1 MRKLLLL
8 CTFAIAMLGGLPSL
22 AQNICFIGTV
32 SVEDPGTPCPLVSIY
47 YIQKGGEIEVAGNL
61 VEFFFQQNFPATGTL
76 SGDLGDIDS
85 SQLAPVL
92 SRGCVDYTQPPS
104 LHFITRYSFGMHQV
118 HASFN
123 RCDGYGPVHFE
134 KTWTVIVLPAPPNPS
149 PCQPEL
155 IDPVYSVPRLWLG
168 GQIISR
174 PSDLATAAGSVQGVA
189 ADGVAR
195 ILLRIQAGD
204 GASVFLNLVDGSGGS
219 STSAKEIGGLGDIS
233 AGTGA
238 STSTSVTAH
247 DDGFGAYAYAL
258 YQAPMDFTRAGI
270 ASDSTSAQRSVQLQ
284 VACTDSTGTTKA
296 SVDLTIV
303 RPPVIL
309 IHGLWSSA
317 IEAWA
322 NFIPT
327 GGDQNL
333 LWNNL
338 PNGGLLTVDY
348 KQPLS
353 TAIATTDPPYK
364 QSIVSKITRNAMGF
378 DYNVPFVL
386 DSIRSFL
393 GTFRATLNV
402 AAGQADVVAHSMG
415 GNIARSMP
423 KPSSQWTFFDD
434 TNYQKGPIHK
444 LITIG
449 TPHLGTPL
457 AQDLLSSSNDCVR
470 KVLASKNS
478 VSLNSVTFTDNT
490 SFSGAVA
497 DLNYGVSAS
506 IPFPIAYLAGST
518 LPSNLSGLDC
528 GGTCNAHIIR
538 ALCGGSVFPADPL
551 ANALTSQ
558 NWSTLFGEANDGIV
572 PLGSQLNATSNLV
585 LTFPG
590 VIHSPGI
597 EELGF
602 GPPSELDSASGIP
615 DKVMDLLNEAAD
627 SVDFTH

>member
-1 MRKLLLL
+1 MVLYGIP
-8 CTFAIAMLGGLPSL
+8 ALG
-22 AQNICFIGTV
+22 QNICFEGTV

-47 YIQKGGEIEVAGNL
+47 YVQKGGEIEVSGNL
-61 VEFFFQQNFPATGTL
+61 VEFFFQQHFPATGTL

-85 SQLAPVL
+85 SELAPVL
-92 SRGCVDYTQPPS
+92 SRGCVDYMQPPS

-155 IDPVYSVPRLWLG
+155 IDPVYSVPKLWLG

-174 PSDLATAAGSVQGVA
+174 PSDLATATGSVQGVA

-195 ILLRIQAGD
+195 VLLRIQAGD
-204 GASVFLNLVDGSGGS
+204 GASVSLNLVDGSGGN
-219 STSAKEIGGLGDIS
+219 STSANEIGGLGDIS
-233 AGTGA
+233 TGSGT

-258 YQAPMDFTRAGI
+258 YQAPTNFTRTSI
-270 ASDSTSAQRSVQLQ
+270 TSDNVTAQRSVQLQ

-296 SVDLTIV
+296 NVDLTIV

-317 IEAWA
+317 IDAWA

-327 GGDQNL
+327 GGNQNL

-338 PNGGLLTVDY
+338 PNGGLMTVDY

-353 TAIATTDPPYK
+353 STIASTDPPYK
-364 QSIVSKITRNAMGF
+364 QSIVDKITRNAMGF

-386 DSIRSFL
+386 DNIRTFL
-393 GTFRATLNV
+393 GSFRSSLNV
-402 AAGQADVVAHSMG
+402 AVGQADVVAHSMG
-415 GNIARSMP
+415 GDIARTMP
-423 KPSSQWTFFDD
+423 KASSQWTFFDD
-434 TNYQKGPIHK
+434 ATYQKGPIHK

-457 AQDLLSSSNDCVR
+457 ADDLLSASNNCVR
-470 KVLASKNS
+470 RQLAEQGSI
-478 VSLNSVTFTDNT
+478 SLNSITFSDTT
-490 SFSGAVA
+490 VASGAVA
-497 DLNYGVSAS
+497 DLRAGVSIS
-506 IPFPIAYLAGST
+506 IPFPIAYVAGAT
-518 LPSNLSGLDC
+518 LPNNLAGLDC
-528 GGTCNAHIIR
+528 GGLCNAQQLRLWCGLR
-538 ALCGGSVFPADPL
+538 AANPL

-558 NWSTLFGEANDGIV
+558 NWSNLFGEANDGIV
-572 PLGSQLNATSNLV
+572 PLGSQLNATSNLL
-585 LTFPG
+585 LTFSG

-597 EELGF
+597 EALGF
-602 GPPSELDSASGIP
+602 NSPSELDSASGIP
-615 DKVMDLLNEAAD
+615 DKIMDLLNEATD